1 MRILLSKAS
10 RIRLFDYLKQEYKAE
25 TLSQLST
32 KLDISSSTLDK
43 WLYNPERYI
52 PLKFIPS
59 NLNLE
64 IIDEKPDNWGQ
75 IKGGQE
81 TYKVLVQ
88 KYGIKEIRKR
98 QSKGGIISSSKR
110 DLREKESFKLDIF
123 HPLFLEFYGA
133 LLGDGWLSSL
143 SYNYKTKRSY
153 WWVGLSGHSVL
164 DKEYLMFLKGIIK
177 KLFGKNALVK
187 YKRDAKGMEILFCHK
202 QLILFMNKELEFPIG
217 KKINLRI
224 KNSLA
229 NDWNKIKYILK
240 GIFDTDGSFY
250 LDKTPSGNPYP
261 IITISM
267 KSPFLLAQLNKQLL
281 ANNFKVR
288 FREYELILK
297 GSIQVT
303 KWMRE
308 IGSNNPKHFLKY
320 QSWLDHNVPVA
331 QLG

>member
-1 MRILLSKAS
+1 MRILLSKTS
-10 RIRLFDYLKQEYKAE
+10 RMRLFGYLKQKNKVE
-25 TLSQLST
+25 TLSQLSQ
-32 KLDISSSTLDK
+32 KLGIPFSTLDK
-43 WLYNPERYI
+43 WLHNPKRYVPREI
-52 PLKFIPS
+52 IPS

-64 IIDEKPDNWGQ
+64 IIDERPDNWGQ

-81 TYKVLVQ
+81 TYRVLVQ
-88 KYGIKEIRKR
+88 KYGIKEIKKR
-98 QSKGGIISSSKR
+98 QLKGAMISALIREEKAKNN
-110 DLREKESFKLDIF
+110 LRIDIED
-123 HPLFLEFYGA
+123 PLFLEFYGA

-143 SYNYKTKRSY
+143 SYAYKKRI
-153 WWVGLSGHSVL
+153 WLIGISGHSEL
-164 DKEYLMFLKGIIK
+164 DKAYLLFLKEIIK
-177 KLFGKNALVK
+177 KLFNKKVAIK
-187 YKRDAKGMEILFCHK
+187 YKNDCKGMEILCYHK

-217 KKINLRI
+217 KKVNLRI
-224 KNSLA
+224 KDSLA
-229 NDWNKIKYILK
+229 NDWNKIKYVIR

-308 IGSNNPKHFLKY
+308 IGSSNPKHFLKY
-320 QSWLDHNVPVA
+320 QSWLKNNVPVA